1 MDADKDKE
9 KSTDEKKPAEQV
21 TKKREHKSGSS
32 SHHGHK
38 KMNMGK
44 AAELTDIMLDPP
56 CGILAAPKDSNIY
69 EWEARLNGPKD
80 TPYEGGVF
88 FLDIHFPEDYPFQ
101 PPKITFR
108 TRIYHC
114 NINSNGVICLD
125 TIKNNWSAALTISK
139 VLLTIMQLLSEPNPA
154 DPLVKPIAH
163 EMMNSPE
170 TYFKTAQ
177 EWTKKYAS
185 PELVEAK

>member
-1 MDADKDKE
+1 
-9 KSTDEKKPAEQV
+9 
-21 TKKREHKSGSS
+21 
-32 SHHGHK
+32 
-38 KMNMGK
+38 
-44 AAELTDIMLDPP
+44 MLDPP
-56 CGILAAPKDSNIY
+56 CGILAAPKDSNMFSFPFPVKRRY

-101 PPKITFR
+101 PPKVVACHCNNDKITFR

-185 PELVEAK
+185 PELAEAKLSVCNKHD